1 MYYQRE
7 VIKYAAFMIH
17 HQKYF
22 HTIILTTGYLCFD
35 SLRFLTSVILLM
47 ACFDVNHVQS
57 LRLWASN
64 DFYRNL
70 DANDY
75 RYQDLRPSFNSWG
88 GWTSGIAYFVTA
100 PQLVTPQGYYVPNTM
115 IKEISYKKK
124 TPLLT
129 ILRKG
134 KT

>member
-1 MYYQRE
+1 
-7 VIKYAAFMIH
+7 MIH

-22 HTIILTTGYLCFD
+22 HIIILIIGHLCFD
-35 SLRFLTSVILLM
+35 FWRFLISVALLM
-47 ACFDVNHVQS
+47 SCFDVNHVQS
-57 LRLWASN
+57 LRLWDSN

-70 DANDY
+70 NANNY
-75 RYQDLRPSFNSWG
+75 RYQDLKPSFNSWG

-100 PQLVTPQGYYVPNTM
+100 HQLVTPQGYYVPNTM
-115 IKEISYKKK
+115 IEEISYSKK

-134 KT
+134 VTLAS